1 MFQRVQ
7 VELHP
12 IVPPVGHLEKK
23 YMLPASVTAVPASPL
38 PPPPDCLAEHSNSLT
53 SKSVTTRSLVSILP
67 LRLESSQT
75 VPDVMDIGSWT
86 ATEATD
92 CFGS

>member
-7 VELHP
+7 VKLHP
-12 IVPPVGHLEKK
+12 VAPPIGHLEKR

-38 PPPPDCLAEHSNSLT
+38 PPPPDGLPEHLNSLT
-53 SKSVTTRSLVSILP
+53 SKSGTAHSLVSILP

-75 VPDVMDIGSWT
+75 VPDIIWT
-86 ATEATD
+86 
-92 CFGS
+92 